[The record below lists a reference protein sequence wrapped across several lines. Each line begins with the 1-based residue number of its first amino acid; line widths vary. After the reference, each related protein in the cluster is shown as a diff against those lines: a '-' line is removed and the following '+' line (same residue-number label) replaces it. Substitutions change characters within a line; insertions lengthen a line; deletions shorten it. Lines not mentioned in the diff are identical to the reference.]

1 MRKTILAILATTVA
15 TLTYAASLNWVEQAE
30 WTPNGGNYTVS
41 SAASFGSAGNNY
53 ATYVIVGSLSSTAN
67 YNWYTEIWGS
77 NTPAHNYVTFG
88 VTDGQWTVSTKG
100 WGSVTV
106 TNNHVAATEGA
117 CAIGFTLMKDAE
129 TNAITLTFSV
139 NGTVVATLEGSP
151 NSANAGLSTIK
162 WDTGYITAEK
172 VGYLVGS
179 TEDFALAPDQ
189 IAVLPEPTA
198 LALLALG
205 IAGLALR
212 RRA

>member
-1 MRKTILAILATTVA
+1 
-15 TLTYAASLNWVEQAE
+15 
-30 WTPNGGNYTVS
+30 
-41 SAASFGSAGNNY
+41 
-53 ATYVIVGSLSSTAN
+53 
-67 YNWYTEIWGS
+67 
-77 NTPAHNYVTFG
+77 
-88 VTDGQWTVSTKG
+88 
-100 WGSVTV
+100 
-106 TNNHVAATEGA
+106 
-117 CAIGFTLMKDAE
+117 MKDAE

-139 NGTVVATLEGSP
+139 NGMVVATLDGSP